1 MDTHLA
7 QGQRIE
13 SHIFV
18 LRGHR
23 VMLDADLAKLYGVA
37 VKALNQAVKRNAD
50 RFPADFMFQL
60 TWEEAE
66 SSRSQFVTL
75 DKASSSRTTA
85 ISRAGS
91 TFSNPNTTV
100 SSRWCSTPSGR

>member
-23 VMLDADLAKLYGVA
+23 AMLD
-37 VKALNQAVKRNAD
+37 
-50 RFPADFMFQL
+50 ADFMFQL
-60 TWEEAE
+60 SVSEVDRL
-66 SSRSQFVTL
+66 RSQF
-75 DKASSSRTTA
+75 
-85 ISRAGS
+85 GE
-91 TFSNPNTTV
+91 
-100 SSRWCSTPSGR
+100 G

>member
-23 VMLDADLAKLYGVA
+23 VMLDADLAKLYG
-37 VKALNQAVKRNAD
+37 
-50 RFPADFMFQL
+50 
-60 TWEEAE
+60 
-66 SSRSQFVTL
+66 SRS
-75 DKASSSRTTA
+75 R
-85 ISRAGS
+85 R
-91 TFSNPNTTV
+91 
-100 SSRWCSTPSGR
+100 